1 MIEIYG
7 HETEDKLHKQIY
19 GHRSNIIDNVNNIV
33 YQHYINLIIRS
44 FQWEYTST
52 KQYFILSTFYCQAN
66 TDNGSHTSY
75 QLTTFSA
82 LHINHSEDNILQKHN
97 IISFIIISEKWH
109 NTARDIVIDAESLS
123 SGIRSGYTLD
133 RSFSVYYV
141 SVNSCDKCTVDI
153 ICKIWIS
160 MQCIV
165 NGYI

>member
-1 MIEIYG
+1 LFFAYDTESKLKPVLIYAYIIDARDCHLPNNWKREGGVTGSLYIDRQTKCIISHMIEIYG

-75 QLTTFSA
+75 QLLTLAICQWTF
-82 LHINHSEDNILQKHN
+82 D
-97 IISFIIISEKWH
+97 FI
-109 NTARDIVIDAESLS
+109 
-123 SGIRSGYTLD
+123 
-133 RSFSVYYV
+133 
-141 SVNSCDKCTVDI
+141 
-153 ICKIWIS
+153 
-160 MQCIV
+160 Q
-165 NGYI
+165 